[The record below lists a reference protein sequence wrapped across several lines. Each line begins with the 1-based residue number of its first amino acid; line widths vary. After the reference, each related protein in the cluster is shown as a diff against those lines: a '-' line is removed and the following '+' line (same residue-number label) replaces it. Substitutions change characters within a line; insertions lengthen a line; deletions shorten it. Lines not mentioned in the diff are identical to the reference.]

1 MIGFSSDSVPLVGAL
16 VVVALLIVMIVLS
29 AIRRL
34 VASR

>member
-16 VVVALLIVMIVLS
+16 VVVALLIVIIVLS
-29 AIRRL
+29 AIRRI